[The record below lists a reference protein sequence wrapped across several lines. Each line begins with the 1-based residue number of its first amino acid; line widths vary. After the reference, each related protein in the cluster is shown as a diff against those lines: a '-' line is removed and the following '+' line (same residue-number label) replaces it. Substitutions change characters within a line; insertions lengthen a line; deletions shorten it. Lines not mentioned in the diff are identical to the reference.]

1 MRHNKT
7 STDMSFISNFLKAIL
22 YPDNLLEYGQIGDNQ
37 WNAEKEK
44 CPVIQHFSYKVQR
57 NRNDAGIPYG
67 GTTPTEL
74 KFTIRLGQP
83 DDSKLYYDR
92 LMSNE
97 LFEYTFIFNATFD
110 DNKRLQSFED
120 AMVTRGYVVDVK
132 ENFSK
137 VVSES
142 SAEKDGQEA
151 DAASN
156 GQSKTLRE
164 KVKDNLSKVI
174 ERVKDSV
181 SDQILLEVTLLLS
194 SITYVGKE
202 EQNNRKLEIT
212 NY

>member
-1 MRHNKT
+1 
-7 STDMSFISNFLKAIL
+7 MSIISDYLKAIL
-22 YPDNLLEYGQIGDNQ
+22 YPDNLLEYGKIGDNQ
-37 WNAEKEK
+37 WNAEKDK
-44 CPVIQHFSYKVQR
+44 CPVIQHFSYKVER

-83 DDSKLYYDR
+83 DDSKLFYDR

-110 DNKRLQSFED
+110 DNKRLKSFED

-132 ENFSK
+132 EDSDRA
-137 VVSES
+137 VT
-142 SAEKDGQEA
+142 DG
-151 DAASN
+151 
-156 GQSKTLRE
+156 
-164 KVKDNLSKVI
+164 NL
-174 ERVKDSV
+174 
-181 SDQILLEVTLLLS
+181 SDQIMVEVTLLLS

-202 EQNNRKLEIT
+202 DQNNRKLEIT

>member
-1 MRHNKT
+1 
-7 STDMSFISNFLKAIL
+7 MSIISDYLKAIL
-22 YPDNLLEYGQIGDNQ
+22 YPDNLLEYGKIGDNQ
-37 WNAEKEK
+37 WNAEKDK
-44 CPVIQHFSYKVQR
+44 CPVIQHFSYKVER

-83 DDSKLYYDR
+83 DDSKLFYDR

-97 LFEYTFIFNATFD
+97 LFEYSFIFNATFD
-110 DNKRLQSFED
+110 DNKRLKNFED

-132 ENFSK
+132 EDYDRA
-137 VVSES
+137 VT
-142 SAEKDGQEA
+142 DG
-151 DAASN
+151 
-156 GQSKTLRE
+156 
-164 KVKDNLSKVI
+164 NL
-174 ERVKDSV
+174 
-181 SDQILLEVTLLLS
+181 SDQILVEVTLLLS

>member
-1 MRHNKT
+1 
-7 STDMSFISNFLKAIL
+7 MSIISDYLKAIL
-22 YPDNLLEYGQIGDNQ
+22 YPDNLLEYGKIGDNQ
-37 WNAEKEK
+37 WNAEKDK
-44 CPVIQHFSYKVQR
+44 CPVIQHFSYKVER

-83 DDSKLYYDR
+83 DDSKLFYDR
-92 LMSNE
+92 LMLNE

-110 DNKRLQSFED
+110 DNKRLKSFED

-132 ENFSK
+132 EDYDRA
-137 VVSES
+137 VT
-142 SAEKDGQEA
+142 DG
-151 DAASN
+151 
-156 GQSKTLRE
+156 
-164 KVKDNLSKVI
+164 NL
-174 ERVKDSV
+174 
-181 SDQILLEVTLLLS
+181 SDQILVEVTLLLS

>member
-1 MRHNKT
+1 
-7 STDMSFISNFLKAIL
+7 MSFISNFLKAIL

-110 DNKRLQSFED
+110 DNKRC
-120 AMVTRGYVVDVK
+120 
-132 ENFSK
+132 
-137 VVSES
+137 
-142 SAEKDGQEA
+142 QEA
-151 DAASN
+151 DAESN

-202 EQNNRKLEIT
+202 DQNNRKLEIT

>member
-1 MRHNKT
+1 
-7 STDMSFISNFLKAIL
+7 MSFISNFLKAIL

-132 ENFSK
+132 EDFD
-137 VVSES
+137 VAVTDE
-142 SAEKDGQEA
+142 
-151 DAASN
+151 
-156 GQSKTLRE
+156 
-164 KVKDNLSKVI
+164 NL
-174 ERVKDSV
+174 
-181 SDQILLEVTLLLS
+181 SDQIMVEVTLLLS

-202 EQNNRKLEIT
+202 DQNNRKLEIT

>member
-1 MRHNKT
+1 
-7 STDMSFISNFLKAIL
+7 MSIISDYLKAIL
-22 YPDNLLEYGQIGDNQ
+22 YPDNLLEYGKIGDNQ

-83 DDSKLYYDR
+83 DDSKLFYDR
-92 LMSNE
+92 LMLNE

-110 DNKRLQSFED
+110 DNKRLKSFED

-132 ENFSK
+132 EDYDRA
-137 VVSES
+137 VT
-142 SAEKDGQEA
+142 DG
-151 DAASN
+151 
-156 GQSKTLRE
+156 
-164 KVKDNLSKVI
+164 NL
-174 ERVKDSV
+174 
-181 SDQILLEVTLLLS
+181 SDQILVEVTLLLS

>member
-1 MRHNKT
+1 
-7 STDMSFISNFLKAIL
+7 MSIISDYLKAIL
-22 YPDNLLEYGQIGDNQ
+22 YPDNLLEYGKIGDNQ
-37 WNAEKEK
+37 WNAEKDK
-44 CPVIQHFSYKVQR
+44 CPVIQHFSYKVER

-92 LMSNE
+92 LMLNE

-110 DNKRLQSFED
+110 DNKRLKSFED

-132 ENFSK
+132 EDYDRA
-137 VVSES
+137 VT
-142 SAEKDGQEA
+142 DG
-151 DAASN
+151 
-156 GQSKTLRE
+156 
-164 KVKDNLSKVI
+164 NL
-174 ERVKDSV
+174 
-181 SDQILLEVTLLLS
+181 SDQILVEVTLLLS

>member
-1 MRHNKT
+1 
-7 STDMSFISNFLKAIL
+7 MSFISDYLKAIL
-22 YPDNLLEYGQIGDNQ
+22 YPDNLLEYAPIDDNL
-37 WNAEKEK
+37 WNAEKDK

-83 DDSKLYYDR
+83 DDSKLFYDR

-110 DNKRLQSFED
+110 DNKRLKSFED

-132 ENFSK
+132 EDFSK
-137 VVSES
+137 VVTEG
-142 SAEKDGQEA
+142 SAEKDDQEA
-151 DAASN
+151 DTASN

-164 KVKDNLSKVI
+164 KLKNNL
-174 ERVKDSV
+174 

-202 EQNNRKLEIT
+202 DQNNRKLEIT

>member
-1 MRHNKT
+1 
-7 STDMSFISNFLKAIL
+7 MSIISDYLKAIL
-22 YPDNLLEYGQIGDNQ
+22 YPDNLLEYGKIGDNQ
-37 WNAEKEK
+37 WNAEKDK
-44 CPVIQHFSYKVQR
+44 CPVIQHFSYKVER

-83 DDSKLYYDR
+83 DDSKLFYDR
-92 LMSNE
+92 LMLNE

-110 DNKRLQSFED
+110 DNKRLKSFED

-132 ENFSK
+132 EDYDRA
-137 VVSES
+137 VT
-142 SAEKDGQEA
+142 DG
-151 DAASN
+151 
-156 GQSKTLRE
+156 
-164 KVKDNLSKVI
+164 NL
-174 ERVKDSV
+174 
-181 SDQILLEVTLLLS
+181 SDQIMVEVTLLLS

>member
-1 MRHNKT
+1 
-7 STDMSFISNFLKAIL
+7 MSIISDYLKAIL
-22 YPDNLLEYGQIGDNQ
+22 YPDNLLEYGKIGDNQ
-37 WNAEKEK
+37 WNAEKDK
-44 CPVIQHFSYKVQR
+44 CPVIQHFSYKVER

-110 DNKRLQSFED
+110 DNKRLKRFED

-132 ENFSK
+132 EDYDRA
-137 VVSES
+137 VT
-142 SAEKDGQEA
+142 DG
-151 DAASN
+151 
-156 GQSKTLRE
+156 
-164 KVKDNLSKVI
+164 NL
-174 ERVKDSV
+174 
-181 SDQILLEVTLLLS
+181 SDQILVEVTLLLS

>member
-1 MRHNKT
+1 
-7 STDMSFISNFLKAIL
+7 MSIISDYLKAIL
-22 YPDNLLEYGQIGDNQ
+22 YPDNLLEYGKIGDNQ
-37 WNAEKEK
+37 WNAEKDK
-44 CPVIQHFSYKVQR
+44 CPVIQHFSYKVER

-83 DDSKLYYDR
+83 DDSKLFYDR

-110 DNKRLQSFED
+110 DNKRLKSFED

-132 ENFSK
+132 EDYDRA
-137 VVSES
+137 VT
-142 SAEKDGQEA
+142 DG
-151 DAASN
+151 
-156 GQSKTLRE
+156 
-164 KVKDNLSKVI
+164 NL
-174 ERVKDSV
+174 
-181 SDQILLEVTLLLS
+181 SDQILVEVTLLLS

>member
-1 MRHNKT
+1 
-7 STDMSFISNFLKAIL
+7 MSFISNFLKAIL

-44 CPVIQHFSYKVQR
+44 CPVIQHFSYKVER

-97 LFEYTFIFNATFD
+97 LFDYTFIFNASFD

-132 ENFSK
+132 EDYDRA
-137 VVSES
+137 VT
-142 SAEKDGQEA
+142 DG
-151 DAASN
+151 
-156 GQSKTLRE
+156 
-164 KVKDNLSKVI
+164 NL
-174 ERVKDSV
+174 
-181 SDQILLEVTLLLS
+181 SDQILVEVTLLLS

>member
-1 MRHNKT
+1 
-7 STDMSFISNFLKAIL
+7 MSFISNFLKAIL

-132 ENFSK
+132 EDYDRA
-137 VVSES
+137 VT
-142 SAEKDGQEA
+142 DG
-151 DAASN
+151 
-156 GQSKTLRE
+156 
-164 KVKDNLSKVI
+164 NL
-174 ERVKDSV
+174 
-181 SDQILLEVTLLLS
+181 SDQILVEVTLLLS

>member
-1 MRHNKT
+1 MRI
-7 STDMSFISNFLKAIL
+7 ISDYLKAIL
-22 YPDNLLEYGQIGDNQ
+22 YPDNLLEYGKIGDNQ
-37 WNAEKEK
+37 WNAEKDK
-44 CPVIQHFSYKVQR
+44 CPVIQHFSYKVER

-83 DDSKLYYDR
+83 DDSKLFYDR

-110 DNKRLQSFED
+110 DNKRLKSFED

-132 ENFSK
+132 EDYDRA
-137 VVSES
+137 VT
-142 SAEKDGQEA
+142 DG
-151 DAASN
+151 
-156 GQSKTLRE
+156 
-164 KVKDNLSKVI
+164 NL
-174 ERVKDSV
+174 
-181 SDQILLEVTLLLS
+181 SDQILVEVTLLLS

>member
-1 MRHNKT
+1 
-7 STDMSFISNFLKAIL
+7 MSFISNFLKAIL
-22 YPDNLLEYGQIGDNQ
+22 YPDNLLEYGKIGDNQ
-37 WNAEKEK
+37 WNAEKDK
-44 CPVIQHFSYKVQR
+44 CPVIQHFSYKVER

-83 DDSKLYYDR
+83 DDSKLFYDR

-110 DNKRLQSFED
+110 DNKRLKSFED

-132 ENFSK
+132 EDYDRA
-137 VVSES
+137 VT
-142 SAEKDGQEA
+142 DG
-151 DAASN
+151 
-156 GQSKTLRE
+156 
-164 KVKDNLSKVI
+164 NL
-174 ERVKDSV
+174 
-181 SDQILLEVTLLLS
+181 SDQILVEVTLLLS

-202 EQNNRKLEIT
+202 EQNNRNLEIT